1 VVELSTE
8 KASGG
13 LVKVARLLA
22 RHLVGAEHQ
31 ETRRG
36 TKPLTIVAPRR
47 ECKALRP
54 NSEAQSG
61 VKQAVSA
68 LRRAE
73 SALEFARKH
82 FCKHA

>member
-1 VVELSTE
+1 MVELSTE
-8 KASGG
+8 NAASRG
-13 LVKVARLLA
+13 LVKVARPLA
-22 RHLVGAEHQ
+22 RHLAGAEHQ

-61 VKQAVSA
+61 VEQAEVHSEEHQQ
-68 LRRAE
+68 L
-73 SALEFARKH
+73 
-82 FCKHA
+82 

>member
-8 KASGG
+8 NAASRG
-13 LVKVARLLA
+13 LVKVARPLA
-22 RHLVGAEHQ
+22 RHLAGAEHQ

-61 VKQAVSA
+61 VEQAEVHS
-68 LRRAE
+68 E
-73 SALEFARKH
+73 EQNSALE
-82 FCKHA
+82 